1 MTTATEASV
10 AGIDPAIASFLYL
23 EARLA
28 DEARYSEWEELWDDD
43 GIYWVPMSPDAD
55 PDHDL
60 SYIYDNRR
68 RIHSRVAQLN
78 TGSRHSQTPPSTM
91 RRLLANMEVLDRD
104 AGTVTVGSNFVL
116 YECRYQMTIWA
127 GRVIHR
133 VRAGHAERGPRLVA
147 KTVHLVNA
155 GAAIPTLAFLL

>member
-1 MTTATEASV
+1 MTTATDAGV
-10 AGIDPAIASFLYL
+10 TGIDPAIASFLYR

-43 GIYWVPMSPDAD
+43 GVYWVPMSPDAD
-55 PDHDL
+55 PSRDL

-91 RRLLANMEVLDRD
+91 RRLLANMELLDRD
-104 AGTVTVGSNFVL
+104 AETVTVGSNFVL
-116 YECRYQMTIWA
+116 YEYRYQMTTWA

>member
-1 MTTATEASV
+1 MTSTETAAV
-10 AGIDPAIASFLYL
+10 GVDPAIAAFLYR

-43 GIYWVPMSPDAD
+43 GLYWVPMSPDAD
-55 PDHDL
+55 PARDL

-68 RIHSRVAQLN
+68 RIKSRVAQLN
-78 TGSRHSQTPPSTM
+78 TGARHSQTPPSKM
-91 RRLLANMEVLDRD
+91 RRLLTNLEVLERD
-104 AGTVTVGSNFVL
+104 ADTVTVGSNFVL
-116 YECRYQMTIWA
+116 YEYRYQMTTWA

-133 VRAGHAERGPRLVA
+133 VRAGDPARGPRLVR

-155 GAAIPTLAFLL
+155 GGPVPTLAFLL